1 LFPEEFL
8 VILHAEIMGQ
18 GPPVALLHGLFGR
31 GRNLLGVA
39 RGLAASHRV
48 IMLDL
53 RNHGQSPH
61 APDMAYATMAGDVM
75 ETLGALDALPASLL
89 GHSMG
94 GKTAMACALITPDAV
109 RRLLV
114 ADIAPVAYRHG
125 NAAIAEAMRAL
136 PLRAGMDRKA
146 ADAGLVAGVADEA
159 VRGFLLQ
166 NFIPGVAPG
175 WRIGLAEIAA
185 AMGEI
190 EGWPEL
196 APGFAFEGP
205 VLFVAGGQSDYVTP
219 QGREAARARFPRA
232 KFMILK
238 QAGHWLH
245 ADQPAAF
252 LEVASTFFAA

>member
-1 LFPEEFL
+1 
-8 VILHAEIMGQ
+8 M
-18 GPPVALLHGLFGR
+18 LLHGLFGR

-39 RGLAASHRV
+39 RGLAASQRV

-61 APDMAYATMAGDVM
+61 APDMAYATMVGDVM

-94 GKTAMACALITPDAV
+94 GKAAMACALVAPDAV

-125 NAAIAEAMRAL
+125 NAAIAEAMLAL
-136 PLRAGMDRKA
+136 PLRPGMDRRA
-146 ADAGLVAGVADEA
+146 ADAWLADAVPDAA

-166 NFIPGVAPG
+166 NFVADAVPG

-190 EGWPEL
+190 EGWPDL

-205 VLFVAGGQSDYVTP
+205 VLFMAGGESDYVTP
-219 QGREAARARFPRA
+219 QGREAARARFTKA

-252 LEVASTFFAA
+252 QEVASAFFTA